1 MGVEWFLVAVRT
13 HRLWTLDIQIHDNR
27 ILPAS
32 DHHGLT
38 RYIYPGI
45 DFLMRDVGRNINEI
59 ARAGFVAELQP
70 IAPAHPGPTS
80 DDVYNSLQFAMM
92 VRTGLGVRLNHY
104 GTGPQ
109 LTCPGT
115 RMSNGGGPCH
125 SRSLGR
131 VHVQFPC
138 MHDLHTI
145 VFPVQMFVPK
155 VRRSTEYPSTA
166 IQKQVGDVRLRLPRR
181 P

>member
-131 VHVQFPC
+131 VHVQFPR